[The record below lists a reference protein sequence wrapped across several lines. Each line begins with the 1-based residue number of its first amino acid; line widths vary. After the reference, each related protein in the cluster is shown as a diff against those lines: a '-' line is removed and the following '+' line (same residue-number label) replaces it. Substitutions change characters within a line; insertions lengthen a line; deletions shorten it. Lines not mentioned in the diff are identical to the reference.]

1 MKIVLSP
8 AKSLDFK
15 SQLPTTEATL
25 PKYIG
30 ETEKNLHFVLVKKS
44 KKELQKL
51 MSISDALAELNIQ
64 RYRKM
69 TFPFTPQNARPAM
82 YAFAGDVYVGLD
94 AYSIPKEKINFAQD
108 TLRILSGFYGIL
120 KPLDLIQPYRLEMG
134 TDLKTPRK
142 KNLYEFWGNK
152 ITDALNEEMEK
163 DEILLNLASVEYF
176 KAVNAKKLNAKVVSP
191 EFKDFK
197 NGQLKII
204 SFFAKK
210 ARGLMSRYVI
220 DNGITT
226 SDDILNF
233 DYEGY
238 HFSKEHTK
246 SVDKPVFI
254 R

>member
-8 AKSLDFK
+8 AKSLDFN
-15 SQLPTTEATL
+15 SSLPTTGSTI

-30 ETEKNLHFVLVKKS
+30 ETEKNLLPVLVKKS
-44 KKELQKL
+44 KKQLQKL
-51 MSISDALAELNIQ
+51 MDISDALAELNVQ
-64 RYRKM
+64 RYQEM
-69 TFPFTPQNARPAM
+69 AFPLTPENARPAM

-94 AYSIPKEKINFAQD
+94 AYTIPKEKIDFAHD
-108 TLRILSGFYGIL
+108 TLRILSGLYGIL

-134 TDLKTPRK
+134 TELKTPRK

-152 ITDALNEEMEK
+152 IAEALNEEMSK
-163 DEILLNLASVEYF
+163 DEILLNLASIEYF
-176 KAVNAKKLNAKVVSP
+176 KSVNTKKLQVKVISP

-197 NGQLKII
+197 NGQLRII

-220 DNGITT
+220 DNNITSAEGI
-226 SDDILNF
+226 LGF

-238 HFSKEHTK
+238 QFSEEHTK
-246 SVDKPVFI
+246 AADKPVFI